1 MNLYVREMHAIPVI
15 ISSFFFEFAKFES
28 HFSLFLDG
36 SRGEEVVRRN
46 GFFCGGAGRAG
57 RIRKQVYL
65 KRCLP
70 WKFTLSSILFL
81 AGEKVMHVRFI
92 TAYLIKFL

>member
-1 MNLYVREMHAIPVI
+1 MGEMKWD
-15 ISSFFFEFAKFES
+15 S
-28 HFSLFLDG
+28 
-36 SRGEEVVRRN
+36 
-46 GFFCGGAGRAG
+46 CGGGCVWCGGGWGGVGGGGGRAG